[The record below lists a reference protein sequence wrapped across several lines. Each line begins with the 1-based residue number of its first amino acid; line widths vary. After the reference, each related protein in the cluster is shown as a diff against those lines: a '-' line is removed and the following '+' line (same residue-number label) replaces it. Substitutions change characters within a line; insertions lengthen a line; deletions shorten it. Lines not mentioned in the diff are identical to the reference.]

1 MSETAIVVQGILK
14 DNGTLELDERPM
26 LSPGRVQVMILP
38 IPAPAEGQVRR
49 SLVDVLDEIHAG
61 QRARGYL
68 GRSIEEMEA
77 DEEERR
83 ASDEDYEKRW
93 RTILSPTTSVSPS
106 GETKE

>member
-38 IPAPAEGQVRR
+38 IPVSTEGQVRR
-49 SLVDVLDEIHAG
+49 SLVDVLNEIHAG

-68 GRSIEEMEA
+68 GRTIEEMEA
-77 DEEERR
+77 DEDERR
-83 ASDEDYEKRW
+83 KSDEDYEKRW
-93 RTILSPTTSVSPS
+93 RTISSPTSSVSPS
-106 GETKE
+106 AEMTK